1 MSEYVITPPAT
12 PSLAVEGQS
21 ARFPLR
27 RVFCVGR
34 NYADHAREMGHDP
47 DREPP
52 FFFGKPADAV
62 IPASGVVPYP
72 SLTQDL
78 NYEVELVV
86 AIGKGGKN
94 ISQETALEH
103 VWGYTVGVDLTL
115 RDLQTVAKKQ
125 GRPWDLS
132 KGFDASAP
140 TNPLILNYEV
150 ELVVAIGKG
159 GKNISQETAL
169 EHVWGYT
176 VGVDLTLRDLQTVA
190 KKQGR
195 PWDLSKGFDASAP
208 TNPLIPVSQSGH
220 MVKGLIWLSVN
231 GEKRQDG
238 HLSHQIWPVADVI
251 SYLSQAVELQ
261 PGDLIYTG
269 TPAGV
274 GTIKP
279 GDVVTGGIKGLGT
292 FSFTV
297 GTAE

>member
-52 FFFGKPADAV
+52 FFFCKPADAV

-72 SLTQDL
+72 SLTQD
-78 NYEVELVV
+78 
-86 AIGKGGKN
+86 
-94 ISQETALEH
+94 
-103 VWGYTVGVDLTL
+103 
-115 RDLQTVAKKQ
+115 
-125 GRPWDLS
+125 
-132 KGFDASAP
+132 
-140 TNPLILNYEV
+140 LNYEV